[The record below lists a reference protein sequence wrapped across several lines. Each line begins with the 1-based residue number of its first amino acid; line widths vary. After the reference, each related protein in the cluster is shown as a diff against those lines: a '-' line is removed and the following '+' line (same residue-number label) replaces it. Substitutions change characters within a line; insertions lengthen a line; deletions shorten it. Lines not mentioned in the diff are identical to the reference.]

1 MKRFSA
7 AVKWNDEI
15 AEKFRKRFLQN
26 YRVDLKKYVPQCE
39 NDFEDKW
46 KSIEKAAFGEIE
58 LFKSFDKEYIH
69 QILNDIIL
77 GKTDGSI
84 ITNAVN
90 RYEFYEP
97 DIWIGA
103 AYTIYYLENSEEL
116 KKASFSEMLI
126 EQDKSVFSVLLDT
139 EQNGKITPTYLK
151 DATRWS
157 WQGILEIEKDKL
169 RPKLDSLKRK
179 NRAQN
184 LLVQQ
189 QELAKYILFLRLTNG
204 EMLRRIIPLFSCRH
218 FTAFDAISI
227 KQLCE
232 IESLSWQIL
241 MVEIKRQLETEK
253 EGDGFHVM
261 LVGTED
267 VEDTD
272 YGHLL
277 KWVNKDLSKKINFI
291 NKKRKF
297 WVNAMVYLYMASE
310 ERIRLGLLE
319 EIQKQAIN
327 SIDTMSTPSFCNF
340 KKTVNTY
347 IAQSTGSKP
356 EESNVVDIN
365 IQRCEETIC
374 IDIKDSLTLDIINDL
389 TNRVKKNKDKGI
401 KKLSKIRLQLE
412 ENTLTALYVKLQR
425 MVIRLTAN
433 HYEIVPSKEGKH

>member
-1 MKRFSA
+1 
-7 AVKWNDEI
+7 
-15 AEKFRKRFLQN
+15 
-26 YRVDLKKYVPQCE
+26 
-39 NDFEDKW
+39 
-46 KSIEKAAFGEIE
+46 
-58 LFKSFDKEYIH
+58 
-69 QILNDIIL
+69 
-77 GKTDGSI
+77 
-84 ITNAVN
+84 
-90 RYEFYEP
+90 
-97 DIWIGA
+97 
-103 AYTIYYLENSEEL
+103 
-116 KKASFSEMLI
+116 
-126 EQDKSVFSVLLDT
+126 
-139 EQNGKITPTYLK
+139 
-151 DATRWS
+151 
-157 WQGILEIEKDKL
+157 
-169 RPKLDSLKRK
+169 
-179 NRAQN
+179 
-184 LLVQQ
+184 
-189 QELAKYILFLRLTNG
+189 
-204 EMLRRIIPLFSCRH
+204 
-218 FTAFDAISI
+218 
-227 KQLCE
+227 
-232 IESLSWQIL
+232 